1 MRRLLT
7 RLALSFAFASC
18 LASGAPLVLNLQGD
32 VWTWTPREGLERLT
46 TWTYN
51 ERPVL
56 SPDGT
61 RVAYVSWARHTA
73 RFIAEQG
80 GFGGGPAPSNIWVMN
95 LRTRQ
100 AEPLT
105 RQPERAEQAARRG
118 DLLGVAR
125 STPAW
130 SPDGRFLAWT
140 ELEDNGAAEHLG
152 VRAAIHDFAVK
163 RAERVTLKVPA
174 FCGVPFTP
182 SLLWSKAGLALR
194 WPLEA
199 PKSGCDQREGTWVF
213 APSGRLL
220 RRAAFTGTHLLEGP
234 SGAWLASLTHA
245 NRLDLATGRQARA
258 ASAQEVIAR
267 GAPQGWRAT
276 FTGTWN
282 AWTCSFSRGPARFSL
297 KPCPLTAGDTLDFD
311 FAMSPDGASVAY
323 VANDGVYVRNA
334 NSIQKIWS
342 GPSYGVRG
350 LVWGHLD
357 VRLRP

>member
-18 LASGAPLVLNLQGD
+18 LASAAPLVLNVRGD
-32 VWTWTPREGLERLT
+32 LYRWTPSEGLERLT

-73 RFIAEQG
+73 RFLAEQG
-80 GFGGGPAPSNIWVMN
+80 GFAGGPAPSNIWVMN
-95 LRTRQ
+95 LRTRR
-100 AEPLT
+100 AEPFS
-105 RQPERAEQAARRG
+105 RQPERAEHAVARG
-118 DLLGVAR
+118 NLLGVAR
-125 STPAW
+125 STPTW

-140 ELEDNGAAEHLG
+140 ELEDNGAAEQRG
-152 VRAAIHDFAVK
+152 VRAVIHDLAAN
-163 RAERVTLKVPA
+163 RAERVTFEVPA
-174 FCGVPFTP
+174 SCGVPFTP
-182 SLLWSKAGLALR
+182 SLLWSKAGLALQ

-199 PKSGCDQREGTWVF
+199 AKNGCDQREGTWVF

-220 RRAAFTGTHLLEGP
+220 RRAAFTGTHLLGGP
-234 SGAWLASLTHA
+234 DSVWLASLTHA
-245 NRLDLATGRQARA
+245 NRLDLGTGRQTRA
-258 ASAQEVIAR
+258 AGTQEVFAR
-267 GAPQGWRAT
+267 GAPKGWRAT
-276 FTGTWN
+276 FTGPWN
-282 AWTCSFSRGPARFSL
+282 AWTCSFSRGAARFTL
-297 KPCPLTAGDTLDFD
+297 KPCPITAGDALDFD
-311 FAMSPDGASVAY
+311 FAISPDGAGVAY

-334 NSIQKIWS
+334 AGVEKIWS
-342 GPSYGVRG
+342 GASDDVRG